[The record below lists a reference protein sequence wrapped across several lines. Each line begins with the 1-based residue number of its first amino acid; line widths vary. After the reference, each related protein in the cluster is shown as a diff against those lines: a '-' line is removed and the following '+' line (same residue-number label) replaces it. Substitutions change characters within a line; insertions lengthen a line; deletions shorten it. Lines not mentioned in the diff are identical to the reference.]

1 MLNTRLSRSLC
12 SPISSFPLVQR
23 KFSTIVFFNINLFSP
38 KSKITFFS
46 PLYSTIWLSFFSE
59 FHINFSLCSLMKTFS
74 FPQFQNDL
82 FSYYILQRRSA
93 LFLRN
98 ANWSVSHHCALYSK
112 FFLLKFNAIFPHHKV
127 ILLYKLISSK
137 SNISSFH
144 HCTLRY
150 KSLLFL
156 KFSMNF
162 PSLCSPIRFSS
173 PPKIQYKLSTSD
185 FSNAK
190 ISSFSSRPILFVQSP
205 YLTRFFP
212 PQMFPFPKVQTS
224 TTCVFTT
231 VLLYHPPKSLP
242 PNNKPIPCKFT
253 NHARLISLKV
263 RHLGKYGWKIT
274 SIVGYTILT
283 C

>member
-1 MLNTRLSRSLC
+1 M
-12 SPISSFPLVQR
+12 
-23 KFSTIVFFNINLFSP
+23 
-38 KSKITFFS
+38 TFFF
-46 PLYSTIWLSFFSE
+46 PRVPYKFFTMFSNE
-59 FHINFSLCSLMKTFS
+59 NFSLSSIPKW
-74 FPQFQNDL
+74 P

-137 SNISSFH
+137 SNISLFH